1 MEVPQISG
9 KMWHWEKDVHTKS
22 DASLQK
28 DYRKFFKIIPIG
40 MVLRYHLQISL
51 LILSKFK

>member
-40 MVLRYHLQISL
+40 MVLRYHLQI
-51 LILSKFK
+51 